1 MIFFQGTFLA
11 SMGAAGAI
19 VVGIAVLYGLTF
31 LPAVLSVLGER
42 VDWPAW
48 MRRRLAARK
57 PPGTGAWHSMA
68 VWVMR
73 RAWFG
78 VVPAVGGPVLGGTA
92 LLQLRVG
99 HGGVGP
105 APPRNPRLPGYDE

>member
-1 MIFFQGTFLA
+1 MA
-11 SMGAAGAI
+11 WMGAAGAS
-19 VVGIAVLYGLTF
+19 VVGISVLYGLTF

-68 VWVMR
+68 GWVMR
-73 RAWFG
+73 RPWFV
-78 VVPAVGGPVLGGTA
+78 VVPAVSGSAPGGPHLVPT
-92 LLQLRVG
+92 R
-99 HGGVGP
+99 
-105 APPRNPRLPGYDE
+105 PPPDTTVPLPPP